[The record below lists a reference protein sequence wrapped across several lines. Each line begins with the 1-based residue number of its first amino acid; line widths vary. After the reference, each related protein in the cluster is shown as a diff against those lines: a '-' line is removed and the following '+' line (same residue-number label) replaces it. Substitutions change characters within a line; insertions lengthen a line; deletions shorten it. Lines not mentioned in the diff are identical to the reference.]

1 MIFFIIIFLST
12 LLRVSFLISEIGK
25 FMTFYLLA
33 FRLFAVSDKKTV
45 SVPLYQFQTLCM
57 TEEIR
62 KSNLLERLEH

>member
-45 SVPLYQFQTLCM
+45 SVPLYQIQTLRI
-57 TEEIR
+57 TEEMR
-62 KSNLLERLEH
+62 KSSLLKRLAY